1 MVRIAFD
8 LGTLIKVDI
17 ADLAETIPEAI
28 GVGLVSPGQT
38 HNADCQTPEMSR
50 FAFNPILIKRKP
62 LQVLLPEPPSST
74 LEW

>member
-8 LGTLIKVDI
+8 LGNLIKVDI

-38 HNADCQTPEMSR
+38 HNADCQTPEMS
-50 FAFNPILIKRKP
+50 
-62 LQVLLPEPPSST
+62 
-74 LEW
+74 